1 MGRMASFFGFK
12 EDNVRVLRI
21 ARTFLT
27 LIPILVAT
35 VVMSSTFYMIF
46 IADALGGGP
55 GRFLEGLGLVGV
67 LVIIQLAFQTL
78 LDYPTG
84 AVGDWIGQRWVIASS
99 YMCYALSFYLT
110 SLITP
115 STPFPYFV
123 LVYILVA
130 VAASQESGAWGA
142 WFDNNY
148 RVAVPDDDDRKAYG
162 VFLGRS
168 GMIFQIVATA
178 ALIPGSVLALVFGRA
193 WVFQLEAILCFVLS
207 LLILRLVVDF
217 PEISE
222 SRQRPTMSEYTGLLK
237 SGVSFLFSN
246 PFVKWFII
254 GGTLVTSA
262 IIVWGN
268 LLLFPFYF
276 LYLITDVGVAS
287 FRTILFFPGIISEER
302 SGVWSKRFEQT
313 KWIPRFR
320 LLQTCGFVFF
330 GMLALFMF
338 VFPPVTEGVIMM
350 QLLIPF
356 TNIVFLELPQ
366 IYIGPIFLLFLVF
379 VITGLMSRFAMILSQ
394 RLLLDVIPNK
404 IRNSVYSL
412 IPTVAM
418 ILALPQIVIVGFVI
432 QYLGFP
438 VALMMCGLVSFIGVL
453 MIRKGLS
460 YPVPTPE
467 EETWGSQKEEPPIDL
482 EELTDIEID
491 VDDDMI

>member
-1 MGRMASFFGFK
+1 MGRISSFFGFS

-21 ARTFLT
+21 ARTFLM
-27 LIPILVAT
+27 LVPIVIAT
-35 VVMSSTFYMIF
+35 VMMSSTFYMIF

-55 GRFLEGLGLVGV
+55 GRYLEGLGLVGV
-67 LVIIQLAFQTL
+67 LVIIQLGVQTA

-84 AVGDWIGQRWVIASS
+84 AVGDWIGQRWVIASA
-99 YMCYALSFYLT
+99 YMCYALAFYLT

-123 LVYILVA
+123 FVYVLVA

-168 GMIFQIVATA
+168 GMLIQIFATII
-178 ALIPGSVLALVFGRA
+178 LIPGSILAVVYGRQ
-193 WVFQLEAILCFVLS
+193 WVFVLEAILCFFIS
-207 LLILRLVVDF
+207 FLILRLVVDF

-222 SRQRPTMSEYTGLLK
+222 TRQRPTMSEYTSLLR
-237 SGVSFLFSN
+237 SGVSFLFSD

-254 GGTLVTSA
+254 GGTLVTSV

-268 LLLFPFYF
+268 LILFPFYF

-287 FRTILFFPGIISEER
+287 FRTILFVPGVISEER
-302 SGVWSKRFEQT
+302 SGVWSRRFDQKT
-313 KWIPRFR
+313 WIPRFR
-320 LLQTCGFVFF
+320 LIQTCGFLFF
-330 GMLALFMF
+330 MLLAVVML
-338 VFPPVTEGVIMM
+338 VFPPVTEGAIMIEI
-350 QLLIPF
+350 LLPF
-356 TNIVFLELPQ
+356 TDVVLLELPQ
-366 IYIGPIFLLFLVF
+366 RFIVPIILLLLTF
-379 VITGLMSRFAMILSQ
+379 VITGLMSRIANVLSQ
-394 RLLLDVIPNK
+394 RLLLDVIPNR

-412 IPTVAM
+412 IPTVSM
-418 ILALPQIVIVGFVI
+418 ILALPQIAIIGFTI

-438 VALMMCGLVSFIGVL
+438 ISLMICALISLIGVL
-453 MIRKGLS
+453 MIQKGLS

-467 EETWGSQKEEPPIDL
+467 EETWGTSVKEPL
-482 EELTDIEID
+482 VGFEEVMDPDID
-491 VDDDMI
+491 VDDDMV